1 MPRGRTQGVR
11 RLWDSG
17 VLSSLQRYLRARE
30 KRMAE
35 LVSQLDALK
44 VIDQDM
50 PKEESPAGNLRY

>member
-1 MPRGRTQGVR
+1 M
-11 RLWDSG
+11 DSG
-17 VLSSLQRYLRARE
+17 VLSSLQSYLRARE

-44 VIDQDM
+44 VIDPDM